1 MIADFDSRTLANM
14 QVALER
20 ACKIL
25 STEAEEHWARRHIAS
40 KIVECAEGCDK
51 TLNAMTAAGRA
62 AAHELCATVSQSY
75 AISSIMRALRGFA
88 RMSRL
93 LRAARLEWLGDE
105 TAVAFGSEQDR
116 DR

>member
-20 ACKIL
+20 ACEIL

-40 KIVECAEGCDK
+40 KIVECAEGGDK
-51 TLNAMTAAGRA
+51 TLNGMTAAGRA
-62 AAHELCATVSQSY
+62 AAQCATVSQSY